1 MSQLFSRLYPVSS
14 LQRAITHPSQLYR
27 IPNNPAVIFQDLE
40 RYTTAMPD
48 AMSDAPSDAPFDP
61 MSERSDPIAPT
72 APLELSE
79 AILHTEKMA
88 SLGELVTEVAH
99 EINNPVNFIHG
110 NLGYADRYMQD
121 LLKLVSLYRQV
132 LPETSPETPIE
143 IVQQIDQMDLDFVM
157 EDFPKIQASMQLGAS
172 RIYDIV
178 QSLRTFSHSDDSQP
192 QTLDL
197 HQSIESTL
205 VILHN
210 RLKGTGDRPAITLEK
225 NFREI
230 SPIECYAGRIN
241 QVMMNLVSNAI
252 DAIETQLSNALKSEQ
267 LIDWIPRI
275 TIDTAQS
282 EPGWI
287 SVTVRDNGC
296 GITPQVKAQ
305 MFNPF
310 FTTKTVNRGT
320 GLGLAI
326 CQKIIVQDHNGSLDC
341 ESSLESGTA
350 FTLRLPIAPDLTDS
364 LNPDLPHLAWGDQ

>member
-1 MSQLFSRLYPVSS
+1 
-14 LQRAITHPSQLYR
+14 
-27 IPNNPAVIFQDLE
+27 
-40 RYTTAMPD
+40 MPD
-48 AMSDAPSDAPFDP
+48 VMSAAMSD
-61 MSERSDPIAPT
+61 RSVPIVPT
-72 APLELSE
+72 DPLELSE
-79 AILHTEKMA
+79 TLLHTEKMA
-88 SLGELVTEVAH
+88 SLGELVTGVAH

-121 LLKLVSLYRQV
+121 LLKLVSLYRQI

-143 IVQQIDQMDLDFVM
+143 ISQQIDQMDLDFVL

-210 RLKGTGDRPAITLEK
+210 RLKGTGNRPAITLEK
-225 NFREI
+225 NFSEI

-267 LIDWIPRI
+267 LTDWIPRI
-275 TIDTAQS
+275 TIDTAQP

-296 GITPQVKAQ
+296 GITPQVKTQ

-326 CQKIIVQDHNGSLDC
+326 CQKIIVQDHNGRLDC

-364 LNPDLPHLAWGDQ
+364 LNPDLPPLAWGDQ